1 MSQNFQHVGDF
12 DPIGVRQTSVRPSKR
27 ISIPYAGSY
36 WLTDERDEKNAA
48 HVRHLIDDHDD
59 AFSRK
64 RHAGHITASA
74 FVVDAARSH
83 TLLTLHA
90 GLGCWLQLGGHCDG
104 IRDPKAVALREA
116 QEESGLTD
124 LHFASPDVFDIDI
137 HVIPASSRAPAHL
150 HYDIRYL
157 MVADM
162 TQPLCLTE
170 ESRDLAWVSLSSLE
184 AYTDKPSVLVIKRK
198 LELS

>member
-1 MSQNFQHVGDF
+1 M
-12 DPIGVRQTSVRPSKR
+12 
-27 ISIPYAGSY
+27 
-36 WLTDERDEKNAA
+36 
-48 HVRHLIDDHDD
+48 IDDHDD
-59 AFSRK
+59 AFSRE
-64 RHAGHITASA
+64 RQAGHVTASA
-74 FVVDAARSH
+74 FVINAARSH

-104 IRDPKAVALREA
+104 TRDPKAVALREV

-124 LHFASPDVFDIDI
+124 ILFARTDVFDIDI
-137 HVIPASSRAPAHL
+137 HIIPASSRTPAHL

-162 TQPLCLTE
+162 TQPLCVTE
-170 ESRDLAWVSLSSLE
+170 ESRDLAWVPLSCLE
-184 AYTDKPSVLVIKRK
+184 AYTDKPSVLVLKRK